1 MKYPFFASF
10 IVFIIL
16 FSLRMNRQKK
26 SEKKQENDYWEKEL
40 EANATRRKSLDNL
53 DYISIPFD
61 TLPMDIMADIPE
73 IQEYHTR
80 LQDLA
85 GEKIVNFTGLSNT
98 ELKLTYGAPNINLL
112 TEYDQN
118 YTQLVTL
125 LQNWAGALLTEAEK
139 TDPASPASP
148 ETLKQAAKSVL
159 EYSVSI
165 GTDIYASYEALAGL
179 YLEDKEAEKLSH
191 LKETAASV
199 RSLSQ
204 KRILSMLD
212 KKAQTPS
219 A

>member
-26 SEKKQENDYWEKEL
+26 SEKKQEKDYWEKEL

-61 TLPMDIMADIPE
+61 ALPMDIMADIPE

-80 LQDLA
+80 LRDLA
-85 GEKIVNFTGLSNT
+85 GKKIVNFTGLTNT
-98 ELKLTYGAPNINLL
+98 ELKLSYGAPNISLL

-118 YTQLVTL
+118 YTELVTL
-125 LQNWAGALLTEAEK
+125 LQNWADTVLTEAEK
-139 TDPASPASP
+139 TDPSSPVSP
-148 ETLKQAAKSVL
+148 EALKRAAKSIL

-179 YLEDKEAEKLSH
+179 YLEDKEPEKLSH
-191 LKETAASV
+191 LKETAASI

-212 KKAQTPS
+212 KKA
-219 A
+219 

>member
-26 SEKKQENDYWEKEL
+26 SEKKQEKDYWEKEL
-40 EANATRRKSLDNL
+40 EANATRRKPLDNL

-61 TLPMDIMADIPE
+61 ALPMDIMADIPE

-80 LQDLA
+80 LRDLA
-85 GEKIVNFTGLSNT
+85 GKKIVNFTGLTNT
-98 ELKLTYGAPNINLL
+98 ELKLSYGAPNISLL

-118 YTQLVTL
+118 YTELVTL
-125 LQNWAGALLTEAEK
+125 LQNWADAFLTEAEK
-139 TDPASPASP
+139 PDPSSSVSP
-148 ETLKQAAKSVL
+148 ETLKQAAKSIL

-165 GTDIYASYEALAGL
+165 GTDIYASYETLAGL
-179 YLEDKEAEKLSH
+179 YLENKEPEKLSH
-191 LKETAASV
+191 LKETAASI

-212 KKAQTPS
+212 KKA
-219 A
+219 